1 MFRLLPDKK
10 LLTVGTGGRD
20 RAKKRKMHQ
29 IGDGRLPRQAAD
41 DLPVYS
47 RGAETDRSLC
57 HNNQKLRMQ
66 GKADDGR
73 VCIPA
78 GGEKMSV
85 KLKDLECSCGNG
97 NVIETGEI
105 LSRKEEEGGYQVL
118 Q

>member
-1 MFRLLPDKK
+1 
-10 LLTVGTGGRD
+10 
-20 RAKKRKMHQ
+20 
-29 IGDGRLPRQAAD
+29 
-41 DLPVYS
+41 
-47 RGAETDRSLC
+47 
-57 HNNQKLRMQ
+57 MQ

-105 LSRKEEEGGYQVL
+105 LSRKEEEDGHQVL

>member
-1 MFRLLPDKK
+1 MNVQGKRGNYE
-10 LLTVGTGGRD
+10 TGTQDEAGYG
-20 RAKKRKMHQ
+20 H
-29 IGDGRLPRQAAD
+29 ISGAAGD

-47 RGAETDRSLC
+47 RGAETDRPLC